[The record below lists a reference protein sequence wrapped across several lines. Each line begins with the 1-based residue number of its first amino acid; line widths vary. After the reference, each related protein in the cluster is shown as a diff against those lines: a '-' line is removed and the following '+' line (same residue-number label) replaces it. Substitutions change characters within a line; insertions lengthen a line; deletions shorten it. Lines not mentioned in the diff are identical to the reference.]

1 MERVDETEHLDVL
14 GRILGID
21 QAKIDPPAHRHF
33 VVGGL
38 RLHVVDW
45 GRHGTLPIVFL
56 HGGAL
61 NARTWDAVCLLLR
74 DEYHCIAFDQ
84 RGHGDSEWS
93 PSCDYDIDDH
103 LRDLT
108 LLIDELD
115 LERFVLVGQSLG
127 GISALR
133 YASRHGDRVLALVVI
148 DVTPFVRRTPS
159 VERVFEFIV
168 APAEADSVEEF
179 VERAVRFNPR
189 RDPRMLRKSL
199 MHNLRPL
206 PDGRWTW
213 KYDRRHLSF
222 ERFDAM
228 IARFNEVGRE
238 LDTVACPTLVV
249 RGSEGVAA
257 SDAMRLAHRLQA
269 ASMVTIDDAGHN
281 VQGDNPTALVD
292 AMRSFLAGVDPITP

>member
-1 MERVDETEHLDVL
+1 MERVDDVEQLDTLAQVL
-14 GRILGID
+14 GLD
-21 QAKIDPPAHRHF
+21 QANIVPPAHRHL

-45 GRHGTLPIVFL
+45 GGRGSPPVVFL

-61 NARTWDAVCLLLR
+61 TARTWDAVCLLLR

-108 LLIDELD
+108 LLVDELG

-127 GISALR
+127 GINALR
-133 YASRHGDRVLALVVI
+133 YASRHSRRVRALVVI
-148 DVTPFVRRTPS
+148 DVTPFVRRTPN
-159 VERVFEFIV
+159 VERVFEFML
-168 APAEADSVEEF
+168 APPEADSVDEF
-179 VERAVRFNPR
+179 VERAVYFNPR
-189 RDPRMLRKSL
+189 RDPRLLRKSL
-199 MHNLRPL
+199 MHNLRTL

-213 KYDRRHLSF
+213 KYDRRHLSP

-228 IARFNEVGRE
+228 ITRFNEVSDE
-238 LDTVACPTLVV
+238 LQTIACPTLIV
-249 RGSEGVAA
+249 RGSEGVIS
-257 SDAMRLAHRLQA
+257 SDAARLAGRLEA
-269 ASMVTIDDAGHN
+269 AYVVTIDEAGHN
-281 VQGDNPTALVD
+281 VQGDNPAALVG
-292 AMRSFLAGVDPITP
+292 AMRSFLSTVDAAAP